1 MIKQLSGKL
10 IEKTPSEIVVDCHG
24 VGYAAMISMA
34 TFGQL
39 PEIDSQVRLY
49 TVLIPREDA
58 LQLFG
63 FFQQAEREIFLLL
76 TSVSGVGPKI
86 ALGILSSVTIHDL
99 QQHIL
104 MNDVVSLQKMQGVGK
119 KTAERIL
126 IELRDKIGKVNPPT
140 VHNILDKTIPIP
152 AKHIQQDAV
161 SALIAL
167 GYVKASAEKAVRE
180 TVIKLGSSSVS
191 TDIIIKNAL
200 NILLQK

>member
-1 MIKQLSGKL
+1 
-10 IEKTPSEIVVDCHG
+10 
-24 VGYAAMISMA
+24 MA

-39 PEIDSQVRLY
+39 PEIDSRVRLY

-63 FFQQAEREIFLLL
+63 FFQQVEREIFLLL

-86 ALGILSSVTIHDL
+86 ALGILSSVAIHDL
-99 QQHIL
+99 QQNIL

-126 IELRDKIGKVNPPT
+126 IELRDKIGKVNSPH
-140 VHNILDKTIPIP
+140 VHDILDKTIPTP

-167 GYVKASAEKAVRE
+167 GYAKASAEKAVRE
-180 TVIKLGSSSVS
+180 TVVKLGSVSVS